1 MTTRVMTA
9 ERVSILCGI
18 LIAMVATL
26 LRYVANGVAQD
37 RMILLCIAAVVVSA
51 VAVASWRLLDE
62 GARQRF
68 PALMGRMI
76 AAMASSLLVIAVWQG
91 IRDGM
96 VNIDGLAVLSHGT
109 ALGLL
114 IHALASG
121 WRRKRA

>member
-9 ERVSILCGI
+9 ERISILSGI
-18 LIAMVATL
+18 LIAMGATL

-37 RMILLCIAAVVVSA
+37 RLILLCIAAVVVSG
-51 VAVASWRLLDE
+51 VALASWRLLDE

-68 PALMGRMI
+68 PALLRRMGV
-76 AAMASSLLVIAVWQG
+76 AMASSMLVVAVWQG
-91 IRDGM
+91 IQDGLASL
-96 VNIDGLAVLSHGT
+96 DGLAVLSHGT
-109 ALGLL
+109 TLGLL

>member
-9 ERVSILCGI
+9 ERVSILVGI
-18 LIAMVATL
+18 LIAMLTTL

-37 RMILLCIAAVVVSA
+37 RLILLCIAAVVVLG
-51 VAVASWRLLDE
+51 VAVASWRLLDA
-62 GARQRF
+62 GARQRL
-68 PALMGRMI
+68 PVLLGRMGV
-76 AAMASSLLVIAVWQG
+76 AMLSSLLVVAVWQG
-91 IRDGM
+91 LQGGM
-96 VNIDGLAVLSHGT
+96 ANLDGLAVLSHGT